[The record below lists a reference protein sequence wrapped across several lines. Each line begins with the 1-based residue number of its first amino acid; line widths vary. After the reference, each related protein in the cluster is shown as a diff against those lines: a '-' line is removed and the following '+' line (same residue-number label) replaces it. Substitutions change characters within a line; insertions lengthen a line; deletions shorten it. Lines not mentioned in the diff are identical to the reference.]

1 MWSASDETL
10 LAGLGSGDPEAA
22 AAFVRRYQGRL
33 FGLALT
39 ILGDRQAAEEAAQ
52 EALVRAWKHSGAY
65 DPRRGTVA
73 TWLLSIG
80 RNVAID
86 MARLRRPVPV
96 DPEAEIALRASYDDD
111 DIRWATAD
119 ETHRL
124 RRALAELPEQQR
136 RALVLASF
144 YGRSTREISEIEN
157 APVGTIKTRI
167 RAAMIKLRSMLAVK
181 DE

>member
-22 AAFVRRYQGRL
+22 AAFVRRYQRRL

-52 EALVRAWKHSGAY
+52 EALVRAWKHAGAY

-80 RNVAID
+80 
-86 MARLRRPVPV
+86 
-96 DPEAEIALRASYDDD
+96 
-111 DIRWATAD
+111 
-119 ETHRL
+119 
-124 RRALAELPEQQR
+124 
-136 RALVLASF
+136 
-144 YGRSTREISEIEN
+144 
-157 APVGTIKTRI
+157 
-167 RAAMIKLRSMLAVK
+167 
-181 DE
+181 